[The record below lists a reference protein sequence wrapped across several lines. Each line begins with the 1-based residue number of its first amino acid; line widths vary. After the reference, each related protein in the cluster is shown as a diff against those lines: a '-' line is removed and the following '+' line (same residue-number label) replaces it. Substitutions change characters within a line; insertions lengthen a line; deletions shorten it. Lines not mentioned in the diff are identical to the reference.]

1 MGWLRSAASIH
12 NLARKSG
19 VAECSE
25 DDVVSTMEERVVA
38 IVAEQLRV
46 LLDQVTSESHL
57 VDDLNADSLDV
68 VDLTIALEEEF
79 STDDNM
85 IEISE
90 DDAVELRT
98 VQDILTFLEEHGAS

>member
-1 MGWLRSAASIH
+1 M
-12 NLARKSG
+12 
-19 VAECSE
+19 
-25 DDVVSTMEERVVA
+25 STMEERVVA

-46 LLDQVTSESHL
+46 LPDQVTSESHL

-79 STDDNM
+79 STDDNA

-90 DDAVELRT
+90 DDAVELHT
-98 VQDILTFLEEHGAS
+98 VQDILTFLEKHSAS

>member
-1 MGWLRSAASIH
+1 
-12 NLARKSG
+12 
-19 VAECSE
+19 
-25 DDVVSTMEERVVA
+25 MEERVVA

-79 STDDNM
+79 STDDNA

-98 VQDILTFLEEHGAS
+98 VQDILTFLEEHGAA

>member
-1 MGWLRSAASIH
+1 MQ
-12 NLARKSG
+12 
-19 VAECSE
+19 
-25 DDVVSTMEERVVA
+25 ERVVA

-46 LLDQVTSESHL
+46 LPDQVTSDSHL

-79 STDDNM
+79 STDENM

-98 VQDILTFLEEHGAS
+98 VQDILSFLKDHGAA